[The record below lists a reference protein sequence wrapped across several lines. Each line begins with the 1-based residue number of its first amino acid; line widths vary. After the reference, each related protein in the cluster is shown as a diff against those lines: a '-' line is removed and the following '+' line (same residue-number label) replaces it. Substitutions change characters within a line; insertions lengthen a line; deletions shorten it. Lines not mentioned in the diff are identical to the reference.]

1 MASPRPK
8 RARANGAP
16 AASMNDGLR
25 GAYAAQT
32 RGGGGGARRRASPRA
47 GGAAPAAAG
56 AAEAARA
63 PAPAERLED
72 VLGAEAAV
80 AAMREAVVEPL
91 AHARSYAELGVDGPR
106 GVLVHGPPGCGK
118 TFLGRSVAGSAA
130 TQVPGLAYF
139 EVAAPDLGS
148 GPEAEQQLA
157 LLLESA
163 RSAAPSFGAAG

>member
-1 MASPRPK
+1 MASDICFCN
-8 RARANGAP
+8 ARAP
-16 AASMNDGLR
+16 FQPPPS
-25 GAYAAQT
+25 
-32 RGGGGGARRRASPRA
+32 

-130 TQVPGLAYF
+130 AEVPGLAYF
-139 EVAAPDLGS
+139 EAVSYTHLTLPTI
-148 GPEAEQQLA
+148 
-157 LLLESA
+157 LLV
-163 RSAAPSFGAAG
+163 

>member
-1 MASPRPK
+1 
-8 RARANGAP
+8 
-16 AASMNDGLR
+16 MNDGLR

-47 GGAAPAAAG
+47 PGGAAPAAAG

-118 TFLGRSVAGSAA
+118 TFLGRSVAGSAS

-163 RSAAPSFGAAG
+163 RSAAPA

>member
-1 MASPRPK
+1 MSTHHDADSLKLKHCLGRLLAAGEVDGTTDPSAAVQTLIRAHPEYGRRPVGPLRAAVREALTVASPRPK

-47 GGAAPAAAG
+47 GGAAPATNN

-72 VLGAEAAV
+72 VVGAAAAV
-80 AAMREAVVEPL
+80 ASMREAVVEPL
-91 AHARSYAELGVDGPR
+91 AHARSYAAVSYTHLRAHE
-106 GVLVHGPPGCGK
+106 
-118 TFLGRSVAGSAA
+118 T
-130 TQVPGLAYF
+130 
-139 EVAAPDLGS
+139 
-148 GPEAEQQLA
+148 
-157 LLLESA
+157 
-163 RSAAPSFGAAG
+163 